1 MPNGRGQRW
10 LTPERK
16 ETVPRTPRPQSRRQV
31 REFLGSA
38 GFYRLGIPGFAER
51 AEPLYLATKDRQP
64 FQWTEEAEQAFQQ
77 IKTALLSAW
86 HWDSRCLQDF
96 SAVCGRKLRE
106 S

>member
-1 MPNGRGQRW
+1 MAE
-10 LTPERK
+10 PERK

-38 GFYRLGIPGFAER
+38 GFCRLGIPGF
-51 AEPLYLATKDRQP
+51 AEPLYLATKDQQP

-77 IKTALLSAW
+77 ITTALLSAR
-86 HWDSRCLQDF
+86 HWGSRCLQDF